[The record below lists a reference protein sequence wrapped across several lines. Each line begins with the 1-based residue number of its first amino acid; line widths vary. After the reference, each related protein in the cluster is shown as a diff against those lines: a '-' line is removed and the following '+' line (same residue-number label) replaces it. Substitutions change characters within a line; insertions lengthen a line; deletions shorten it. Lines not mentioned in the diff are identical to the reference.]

1 MLKFQPMDTWAVI
14 KSGGKQYK
22 VAEGDKIALDRINP
36 DAKGNIS
43 FVEVLLVKNDKDLT
57 IGKPLVEKAKVQG
70 KVLEDFRGEKIR
82 VVKFK
87 PKSKYLRTTGHRQS
101 LTRVLIEKIQS

>member
-1 MLKFQPMDTWAVI
+1 METWAVI

-22 VAEGDKIALDRINP
+22 VAEGDKIAVDRISP
-36 DAKGNIS
+36 DAKDTIS
-43 FVEVLLVKNDKDLT
+43 FTEVLLIKNDKDLI
-57 IGKPLVEKAKVQG
+57 IGRPLVEKAKITA

-101 LTRVLIEKIQS
+101 MTRVLIEKISL